1 MKPRVLVALPL
12 PDDLFAQVA
21 AVCEPVVAPSGFF
34 PARADVEALT
44 PGVEGVVTTVMA
56 RFDSAL
62 LSQCA
67 KLRVISNCAVGLD
80 NIDLEAASRQRIA
93 VCNAPGLQ
101 DTAVAEL
108 TIALILA
115 LARNLVANDGFVRS
129 GEWQQRKGSPLGSN
143 IRGKTL
149 GLIGM
154 GEIGRAVAR
163 AASALGMATI
173 YFKRTRDHA
182 AEDEGIARFADSRD
196 ALFAEADFVSI
207 HAPLTAET
215 RDSIGAREFALMK
228 PGAFLINTA
237 RGAIVNE
244 AALVKAL
251 TRRVIA
257 GAGLDVLTEEPLPA
271 TSPLCALPNV
281 ILQPHAAGATRETR
295 RAMEEL
301 AVANLLAVLGGTRP
315 PVIVNPEALAGASG
329 VPTI

>member
-12 PDDLFAQVA
+12 PDDLLARVA

-34 PARADVEALT
+34 PTPAELAALT
-44 PGVEGVVTTVMA
+44 PCVDGVVTTVMA

-62 LSQCA
+62 LSQCGR
-67 KLRVISNCAVGLD
+67 LRVISNCAVGLD
-80 NIDLEAASRQRIA
+80 NIDLEAASRQGIA

-101 DTAVAEL
+101 DAAVAEL

-129 GEWQQRKGSPLGSN
+129 GEWQRRKGASLGVG
-143 IRGKTL
+143 IRGKRL

-154 GEIGRAVAR
+154 GGIGRYVAR
-163 AASALGMATI
+163 AASALGMDTI
-173 YFKRTRDHA
+173 YFKRRRDHA
-182 AEDEGIARFADSRD
+182 AESEGIARFVASRD
-196 ALFAEADFVSI
+196 ELFASVDVVSI

-215 RDSIGAREFALMK
+215 RNSIGAREFALMK
-228 PGAFLINTA
+228 PNAFLVNTA

-244 AALVKAL
+244 AELISAL
-251 TRRVIA
+251 TTRRIA
-257 GAGLDVLTEEPLPA
+257 GAGLDVMTQEPLPPE
-271 TSPLCALPNV
+271 SPLCALPNV

-301 AVANLLAVLGGTRP
+301 AVENLLGVLHGP
-315 PVIVNPEALAGASG
+315 MPAVIVNPEALG
-329 VPTI
+329 